1 MVKDFPVHSV
11 TPITVVLH
19 QTHRGYSSVW
29 VEHFETLECYSV
41 IATWVVIFKTIFQV
55 LSVSIFLDVLILPVI
70 AALALP
76 S

>member
-1 MVKDFPVHSV
+1 M
-11 TPITVVLH
+11 LA
-19 QTHRGYSSVW
+19 
-29 VEHFETLECYSV
+29 EHFETLECYTV
-41 IATWVVIFKTIFQV
+41 IATWVVIFKNILQV